1 MKFLIIKTSKLI
13 NIVIIVASLLIS
25 AFSLLFGIANLIN
38 PEVADE
44 YLFQNTIVCL
54 VLCAIGIAFI
64 LLAIASFRGLLF
76 NNKN

>member
-13 NIVIIVASLLIS
+13 NIMIIVASLLIS

-44 YLFQNTIVCL
+44 YLFQNTIVCI
-54 VLCAIGIAFI
+54 VLCVIGISFI

-76 NNKN
+76 KNKN